1 MVESGVGWGGGC
13 ADAPLTFFSLP
24 FLFLQTF
31 GVFPLNASVILWR
44 SYPPPPS
51 QKGRAWWWG
60 TPAREVVRPVQRFPI
75 QAEAVRCVTKM
86 GHQKGLELR
95 QAGRRV
101 HVHWDCAAGGSQNVR
116 FSHARGSQL

>member
-1 MVESGVGWGGGC
+1 MQ
-13 ADAPLTFFSLP
+13 L
-24 FLFLQTF
+24 
-31 GVFPLNASVILWR
+31 
-44 SYPPPPS
+44 PPPLV
-51 QKGRAWWWG
+51 KREGLVVG
-60 TPAREVVRPVQRFPI
+60 TPAREVIHPVQRFPI